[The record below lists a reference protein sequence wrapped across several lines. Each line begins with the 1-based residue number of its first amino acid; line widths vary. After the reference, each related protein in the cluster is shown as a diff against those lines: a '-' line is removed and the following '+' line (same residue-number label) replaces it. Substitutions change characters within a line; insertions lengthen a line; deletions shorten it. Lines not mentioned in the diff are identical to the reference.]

1 MTQGTKY
8 TSTSSGDWSSATM
21 LSATSDKYQFID
33 TAGSARN
40 LDLPDLRNQTSDS
53 NSEGTGTYG
62 TDRYVDMNQGTF
74 IISNTADGSEV
85 MTIRGWNGSST
96 TGTICTP
103 TQNETAILTWTGAT
117 SGWIGIAG
125 SDA

>member
-1 MTQGTKY
+1 M
-8 TSTSSGDWSSATM
+8 
-21 LSATSDKYQFID
+21 
-33 TAGSARN
+33 
-40 LDLPDLRNQTSDS
+40 PDLRNQTSDS

-62 TDRYVDMNQGTF
+62 TDRYVDMSNGSF

-103 TQNETAILTWTGAT
+103 TQNETAIVHWTGAT
-117 SGWIGIAG
+117 NGWIGIAG